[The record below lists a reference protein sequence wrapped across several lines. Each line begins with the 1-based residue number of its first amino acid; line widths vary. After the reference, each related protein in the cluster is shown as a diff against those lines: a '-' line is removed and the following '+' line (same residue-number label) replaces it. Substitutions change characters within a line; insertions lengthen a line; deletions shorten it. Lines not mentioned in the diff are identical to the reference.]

1 MPHAFDGAEL
11 GRNAAN
17 HVPLSPTSFLPKA
30 AQIHSDRLAIVYG
43 ERRVSWGETYARC
56 RRLADSLSKLGVARG
71 TTVSVLCP
79 NTPPMCELHY
89 AVPMLGAVLHTLN
102 TRLDAEAIAFQL
114 VHGESAV
121 LFADTGFAG
130 VIGRALACL
139 PDDRRPIVI
148 DIVDTQVGGARD
160 IGIAEYEDFVA
171 AGDPDFAWLPPADE
185 WDAISLNYTSG
196 TTGDPKGVVGSHR
209 GAYLNAIGNVF
220 TADVRPHAAYLWT
233 VPMFHCNGW
242 CFAWTMAAVA
252 GVNVCLRRVEPAAM
266 FDAIRRFGVTQMSG
280 APIVYTMLVD
290 APAAMRAGIS
300 HRVTGT
306 IGGAAPPSS
315 IMLRAAGI
323 GIDLVHIYG
332 LTETYGP
339 AALNVRQPAWDGL
352 PEEARAA
359 RAARQGFA
367 SLLQQEMRV
376 LDPDTLREVP
386 HDGVTVGE
394 IMFRG
399 NVVMRGYLKNPKATE
414 ASFAGGWFRS
424 GDLAVVE
431 PDGYARVRDRSKDV
445 IISGGENIS
454 SIEVEDV
461 LSRHPAVAA
470 AAVVAA
476 PHPKWG
482 ETPCAFIEL
491 KDSEHSGGSDPTE
504 ADLCTFARQF
514 LAGYKLPG
522 RIIFGPI
529 PRTATGKPQKYL
541 LRAQLH
547 AALGGADYPH
557 V

>member
-1 MPHAFDGAEL
+1 MSHTFTGTEL
-11 GRNAAN
+11 ARNPAN
-17 HVPLSPTSFLPKA
+17 HVALSPTTFLPKA
-30 AQIHSDRLAIVYG
+30 AQIHPNLPAIVYG
-43 ERRVSWGETYARC
+43 ERRITWGETYVRC
-56 RRLADSLSKLGVARG
+56 RRLASALATLGVAHG
-71 TTVSVLCP
+71 DTVSVLCP

-102 TRLDAEAIAFQL
+102 TRLDANAIAFQL
-114 VHGESAV
+114 AHGESAV
-121 LFADTGFAG
+121 IFADGAFAG
-130 VIGRALACL
+130 VVGRALASL
-139 PDDRRPIVI
+139 PAGRRPVL
-148 DIVDTQVGGARD
+148 
-160 IGIAEYEDFVA
+160 IGIADSLADDARGIGVAEYEDFITS
-171 AGDPDFAWLPPADE
+171 GDPEFAWQPPADE

-242 CFAWTMAAVA
+242 CFAWTLAAVA
-252 GVNVCLRRVEPAAM
+252 GVNVCLRRVEAAAM
-266 FDAIRRFGVTQMSG
+266 YDAIRRFGVTQMSG
-280 APIVYTMLVD
+280 APIVYTMLAD
-290 APAAMRAGIS
+290 APAAMRAGIAQ
-300 HRVTGT
+300 RITGT

-315 IMLRAAGI
+315 IMLRAPGI
-323 GIDLVHIYG
+323 GIDLVPIYG

-339 AALNVRQPAWDGL
+339 ASVNVRQAAWDLL
-352 PEEARAA
+352 PDEERAS
-359 RAARQGFA
+359 RSARQGFA
-367 SLLQQEMRV
+367 TLMQQDMRV
-376 LDPDTLREVP
+376 LDPDTLQEVP

-399 NVVMRGYLKNPKATE
+399 NVVMRGYLKNPSSTE

-454 SIEVEDV
+454 SLEVEEI

-482 ETPCAFIEL
+482 ETPCAFVEL
-491 KDSEHSGGSDPTE
+491 KDSLRPDGSHPTE
-504 ADLCTFARQF
+504 AELRGFARQF
-514 LAGYKLPG
+514 LAGYKLPS

-529 PRTATGKPQKYL
+529 PRTATGKAQKFL
-541 LRAQLH
+541 LRAQLNVISN
-547 AALGGADYPH
+547 GGS
-557 V
+557 